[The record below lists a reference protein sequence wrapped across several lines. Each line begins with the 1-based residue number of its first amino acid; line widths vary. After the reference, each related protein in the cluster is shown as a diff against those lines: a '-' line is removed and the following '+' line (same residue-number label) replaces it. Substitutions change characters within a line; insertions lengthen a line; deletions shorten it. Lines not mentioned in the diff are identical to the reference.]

1 MEMKELRLGHK
12 IKKIREFKNVTQ
24 KQVAEALG
32 ITQSAYSK
40 IELGE
45 TELPYSR
52 LEKIST
58 VLGVKPEEIISF
70 NEHMIFNV
78 MNNQNGGNLFGNIT
92 YTISDVERKLFE
104 QQIDF
109 LKEELAYMKKLLEI
123 AMRGDEGRS

>member
-1 MEMKELRLGHK
+1 MEMKELRLGYK

-24 KQVAEALG
+24 KQIADALG

-40 IELGE
+40 IEMGE
-45 TELPYSR
+45 TEVPYSR

-78 MNNQNGGNLFGNIT
+78 MHNQNGGNLFGNIT
-92 YTISDVERKLFE
+92 YTISDVERKLYE
-104 QQIDF
+104 QQIDI

>member
-1 MEMKELRLGHK
+1 MEMKELRLGYK

-24 KQVAEALG
+24 KQIADALG

-40 IELGE
+40 IEMGE
-45 TELPYSR
+45 TEIPYSR

-78 MNNQNGGNLFGNIT
+78 MNNPNGGNLFGNIT
-92 YTISDVERKLFE
+92 YTISDAERKLYE

-123 AMRGDEGRS
+123 AMRGDEGRV

>member
-1 MEMKELRLGHK
+1 MEMKELRLGYK

-24 KQVAEALG
+24 KQIADALG

-40 IELGE
+40 IEMGE
-45 TELPYSR
+45 TEVPYSR

-92 YTISDVERKLFE
+92 YTISDVERKLYE

-123 AMRGDEGRS
+123 AMRGDEGRG

>member
-123 AMRGDEGRS
+123 AMRGDEDRS

>member
-1 MEMKELRLGHK
+1 MKELRLGYK

-24 KQVAEALG
+24 KQIADALG

-40 IELGE
+40 IEMGE
-45 TELPYSR
+45 TEIPYSR

-123 AMRGDEGRS
+123 AMRGDEDRS

>member
-1 MEMKELRLGHK
+1 MEMKELRLGYK

-24 KQVAEALG
+24 KQIADALG

-40 IELGE
+40 IEMGE
-45 TELPYSR
+45 TDVPYSR

-92 YTISDVERKLFE
+92 YTISDAERKLYE
-104 QQIDF
+104 QQIDI

-123 AMRGDEGRS
+123 AMRGDQA

>member
-1 MEMKELRLGHK
+1 MEMKELRLGYK

-24 KQVAEALG
+24 KQIADALG

-40 IELGE
+40 IEMGE
-45 TELPYSR
+45 TEIPYSR

-123 AMRGDEGRS
+123 AMRGDEDRS